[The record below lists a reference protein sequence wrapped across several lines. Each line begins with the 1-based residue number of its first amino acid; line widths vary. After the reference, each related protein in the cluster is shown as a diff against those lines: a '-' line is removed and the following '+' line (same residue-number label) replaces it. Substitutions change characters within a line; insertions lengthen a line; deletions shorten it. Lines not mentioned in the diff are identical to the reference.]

1 MHNNTR
7 TFTAYNIDCKTG
19 KRWQFNVLSLTENIE
34 QMITAARHFKDNGVI
49 KWRVAGRYIAQPGH
63 TTVDFVPV
71 SKLERE
77 VIESALLAASN
88 EGVK

>member
-19 KRWQFNVLSLTENIE
+19 KRWSFNVLTLTESIE
-34 QMITAARHFKDNGVI
+34 QMIEAARHFHPNGVT
-49 KWRVAGRYIAQPGH
+49 KWRVAGRFIAQPGR

-71 SKLERE
+71 SKLERS
-77 VIESALLAASN
+77 VIESALLAASK
-88 EGVK
+88 EGK